1 MENLNQEIKSA
12 EEAQAAQ
19 YRANQEAQ
27 NAYYQSMGANAV
39 ASVYHTRSAADWAA
53 AKNSDYMS
61 ALSSAGSLQN
71 INTLDIVKSKKLLN
85 ERKTVLKQTK
95 VHNVNLVSLLL
106 EAGADP
112 NVTNNDK
119 ETILIV
125 ARKYG
130 DEAMVQLLLD
140 KGAK

>member
-1 MENLNQEIKSA
+1 
-12 EEAQAAQ
+12 
-19 YRANQEAQ
+19 
-27 NAYYQSMGANAV
+27 MGANAV